1 MEIFNRSLYYKQ
13 ISPFIGKNLI
23 KVVTGQRRVGKSCFL
38 RQILNEIMQKDEQ
51 TQVIFINKE
60 DFAFDSIRNYVD
72 LIGYVESKTTASKS
86 IALFID
92 EIQEIENFEK
102 AIRHFHSKEIFD
114 IYCTGSNAKDHEWA
128 GDRCTNCCFPYC
140 SAPER

>member
-23 KVVTGQRRVGKSCFL
+23 KLVTGQRRVGKSYFL
-38 RQILNEIMQKDEQ
+38 RHILNEIMQKDEQ

-72 LIGYVESKTTASKS
+72 LIEYVESKNTAIKS
-86 IALFID
+86 IALF
-92 EIQEIENFEK
+92 
-102 AIRHFHSKEIFD
+102 FD
-114 IYCTGSNAKDHEWA
+114 
-128 GDRCTNCCFPYC
+128 
-140 SAPER
+140 